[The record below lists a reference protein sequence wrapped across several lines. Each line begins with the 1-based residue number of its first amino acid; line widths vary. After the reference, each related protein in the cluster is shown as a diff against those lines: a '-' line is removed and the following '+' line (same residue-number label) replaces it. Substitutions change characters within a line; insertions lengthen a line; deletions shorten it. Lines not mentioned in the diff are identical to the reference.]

1 MLGTLADLEVLAR
14 LCHFGRVGWLKL
26 EQIRFS
32 FLLARE
38 GMFGEHVPL
47 GTGDGIEEGRVA
59 AGAEIESHL
68 EEPPLEIGRSD
79 YLFADGRL
87 GDINGCLL
95 GHF

>member
-1 MLGTLADLEVLAR
+1 
-14 LCHFGRVGWLKL
+14 
-26 EQIRFS
+26 
-32 FLLARE
+32 
-38 GMFGEHVPL
+38 MFGEHVPL

-59 AGAEIESHL
+59 AGTEIESHL